1 MSKINK
7 ELFRSGAVI
16 CGSALFG
23 SILFSAQALA
33 ATQEGEAV
41 KLGNGTAQ
49 VVVTTDED
57 RNPVSIAVSMTA
69 GAFDGLPTELNK
81 DTPEGSWE
89 FPLPMPEGSNTGYKE
104 VVIDWNPHGH
114 PPPEIYTV
122 PHFDF
127 HFYTISPEDVDKI
140 KFTGPDD
147 PAAKVSDKDLIPP
160 DYQVVP
166 DTAVNM
172 MGVHAIDTKAPE
184 FNGKPFAATF
194 IYGYD
199 NGRLIFLEPMVTL
212 AYLKAKPEEKYPV
225 KAPAKYSSAG
235 YYPSAYSVRYD
246 SASDRYM
253 IELNDLK
260 SWK

>member
-127 HFYTISPEDVDKI
+127 RKGPHPARLSGSTGYCSQHDGRPRHRHQGTRIQRQAICGDFHLRVRQRQAHLSGTHGHACLPEGETRGKI
-140 KFTGPDD
+140 PR
-147 PAAKVSDKDLIPP
+147 
-160 DYQVVP
+160 Q
-166 DTAVNM
+166 
-172 MGVHAIDTKAPE
+172 
-184 FNGKPFAATF
+184 
-194 IYGYD
+194 
-199 NGRLIFLEPMVTL
+199 
-212 AYLKAKPEEKYPV
+212 
-225 KAPAKYSSAG
+225 SAG
-235 YYPSAYSVRYD
+235 K
-246 SASDRYM
+246 
-253 IELNDLK
+253 I
-260 SWK
+260 